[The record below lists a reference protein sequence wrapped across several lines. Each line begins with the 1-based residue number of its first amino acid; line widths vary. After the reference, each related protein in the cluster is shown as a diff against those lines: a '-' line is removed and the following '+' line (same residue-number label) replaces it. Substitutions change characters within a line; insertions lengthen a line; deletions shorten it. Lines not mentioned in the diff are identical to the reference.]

1 MAGGVIVVAILH
13 WFLDDRFDWIT
24 DVLCTVVNM
33 ILMIDALDAA
43 VDVAVA
49 AVHSAL
55 SSPRIKIF
63 KLVANLTVGVGPV
76 MMDQIR
82 IYEEI

>member
-33 ILMIDALDAA
+33 FLVIDALDAA